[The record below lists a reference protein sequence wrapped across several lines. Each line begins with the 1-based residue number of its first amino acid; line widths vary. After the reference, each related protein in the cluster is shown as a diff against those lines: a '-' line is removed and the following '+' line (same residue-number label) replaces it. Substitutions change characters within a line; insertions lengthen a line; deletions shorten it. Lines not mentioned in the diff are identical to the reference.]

1 MPFCQYGSSI
11 TVSKSTYL
19 ILLALFML
27 ALFGTGLLCLV
38 LAVSAL
44 ASWEQLPGKITLIAS
59 AVYVVGCVG
68 VTMFCNMPLN
78 NALAAAQ
85 IGTPEAT
92 SLWSRYFSDWTMWNH
107 VRTAASVL
115 SSISFTPL

>member
-1 MPFCQYGSSI
+1 
-11 TVSKSTYL
+11 
-19 ILLALFML
+19 ML

-59 AVYVVGCVG
+59 AVYVVGYVG
-68 VTMFCNMPLN
+68 VTMFCNVPLN